1 MSAVS
6 TEDLPH
12 RSLAASRL
20 ARLPKVCLHDH
31 LDGALRPATVVELA
45 AQCGHVLPEREP
57 QALRRWF
64 ADSADSG
71 SLVRYLETFEHTVAV
86 LQTAS
91 ALERAAQEYVLD
103 AVEDGV
109 VYAEVRWAPEQH
121 QRSGL
126 RRAAAGA
133 AVARGLAAGAA
144 AASRRGA
151 EVTVRQILC
160 AMRHAERSL
169 EIARLATA
177 SRELGVV
184 GFDLAGP
191 EEGHAPAAH
200 REALLHCAEHFLPV
214 TLHAGEAAGI
224 ASIREA
230 LLEGRSLRL
239 GHGVRILRDVSAG
252 REGAL
257 LGENVSRFPGNGH
270 ARPDAEGLALG
281 DLAAWVRDRGIAL
294 ELCPSSNLQTGA
306 APRVADIASSRGEET
321 ARPAVEYREHPV
333 ELLRALGFTITINP
347 DNRLMSGTS
356 MTHEFVRLKEEFGY
370 GTEDFLEVTMN
381 AALAAFLPADRK
393 NELVEQVLAG
403 YAGGG
408 A

>member
-6 TEDLPH
+6 AEDLPH
-12 RSLAASRL
+12 RGLAASRL

-31 LDGALRPATVVELA
+31 LDGALRPATVAELA
-45 AQCGHVLPEREP
+45 AECGHVLPEREP
-57 QALRRWF
+57 RALRRWF
-64 ADSADSG
+64 AESADSG

-126 RRAAAGA
+126 SLEDAVA
-133 AVARGLAAGAA
+133 AVARGLAEGEASAA
-144 AASRRGA
+144 RRGA
-151 EVTVRQILC
+151 AITVRQILC
-160 AMRHAERSL
+160 AMRHAERSP

-177 SRELGVV
+177 SRDLGVV

-191 EEGHAPAAH
+191 EDGHAPSAH

-214 TLHAGEAAGI
+214 TLHAGEAAGT

-252 REGAL
+252 REGAV

-270 ARPDAEGLALG
+270 ARPNAEDLALG

-306 APRVADIASSRGEET
+306 APRAADIVSSTAGKD
-321 ARPAVEYREHPV
+321 ARPAVEYHEHPV

-403 YAGGG
+403 YSGGG